1 MSTPAEKN
9 RDRILAA
16 IDKILNQP
24 FKAPERIR
32 SELYAFMVEEFAKC
46 ETHMRAKLK

>member
-1 MSTPAEKN
+1 VSTPAEKN

-16 IDKILNQP
+16 IDRIMKQP
-24 FKAPERIR
+24 YKAPERIR

-46 ETHMRAKLK
+46 EAHMREKLK

>member
-1 MSTPAEKN
+1 VTPAEKN

-16 IDKILNQP
+16 IDKILRDAAY
-24 FKAPERIR
+24 KAPERIR

-46 ETHMRAKLK
+46 EAHMREKLK